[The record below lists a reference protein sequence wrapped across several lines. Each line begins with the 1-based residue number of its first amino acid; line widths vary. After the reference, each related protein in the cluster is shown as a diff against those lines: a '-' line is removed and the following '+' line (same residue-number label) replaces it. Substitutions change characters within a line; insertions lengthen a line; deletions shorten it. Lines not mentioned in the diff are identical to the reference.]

1 VRGISSDLEQDRR
14 EEVLREFRSKRT
26 RILVATDVISRG
38 IDIKEINM
46 VINFDVPHDA
56 EDYVHRIGRTARA
69 NSEGE
74 AVTLVNGKDMLR
86 MHRIEELI
94 ENQVDRISLPAEF
107 GETPVWSI
115 KAQPKSRSFRQGPKS
130 QKGSSNMGSRKRRD

>member
-1 VRGISSDLEQDRR
+1 
-14 EEVLREFRSKRT
+14 
-26 RILVATDVISRG
+26 VATDVISRG

-94 ENQVDRISLPAEF
+94 ENQVDRITLPEEF

-115 KAQPKSRSFRQGPKS
+115 RAQPKQRNVRHTSNRQR
-130 QKGSSNMGSRKRRD
+130 GSSNTANRKRRDA

>member
-1 VRGISSDLEQDRR
+1 
-14 EEVLREFRSKRT
+14 
-26 RILVATDVISRG
+26 
-38 IDIKEINM
+38 M

-74 AVTLVNGKDMLR
+74 AVTLVNEKDMLR

-94 ENQVDRISLPAEF
+94 ENQVDRIALPAEL

-115 KAQPKSRSFRQGPKS
+115 KAQPKQRNFRRAPNS
-130 QKGSSNMGSRKRRD
+130 QRGSSNMTNRKRRDP